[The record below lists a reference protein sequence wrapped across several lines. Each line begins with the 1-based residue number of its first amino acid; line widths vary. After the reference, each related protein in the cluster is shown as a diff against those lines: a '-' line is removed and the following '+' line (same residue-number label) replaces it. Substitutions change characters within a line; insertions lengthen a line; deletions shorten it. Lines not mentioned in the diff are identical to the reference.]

1 MQTDLFLPVL
11 NAPVAA
17 PAPLLLEAPDAA
29 AAPRT
34 HGAKLWLPKRVLFT
48 PAALDEEY
56 GQQILARA
64 TALNLDVELLKSN
77 RLTGLRGDDERATYR
92 TAKTTLAVVN
102 APAGALRL
110 QPTPPSA
117 DYQLNLAE
125 GCPAHCQYCYLAG
138 SLSGPPVVRAFAN
151 LPRLLENTQ
160 AYERAD
166 RPVSFEASCYTDVL
180 GIEHLTGALAETVR
194 YFAGREGTRLR
205 FVSKYDHV
213 DSLLGLPHQ
222 GHTRAR
228 ASLNAEPLARQL
240 EGGTASIEAR
250 IQALRRL
257 ALPVAQGGGGYP
269 VGVVLAPIMPL
280 PDWRQHYGE
289 LFDRLHAALS
299 DVPGLDLTVEFI
311 THRFTPGSKEVLLGW
326 YPNTSLDLEESTRAV
341 KRNKFGGLKYVY
353 DLPTMKELKAWFY
366 AEWQR
371 RFPAAPV
378 QYWT

>member
-11 NAPVAA
+11 NAPVPAAA
-17 PAPLLLEAPDAA
+17 PLSLSASAEA

-56 GQQILARA
+56 GQQLLARA

-160 AYERAD
+160 AYERAG

-194 YFAGREGTRLR
+194 YFAGREGGRLR

-213 DSLLGLPHQ
+213 ESLLGLPHN

-240 EGGTASIEAR
+240 EGGTASVEAR
-250 IQALRRL
+250 MQALRRL
-257 ALPVAQGGGGYP
+257 ALPVAQGGGGYA

-289 LFDRLHAALS
+289 LFDRLHAALA

-371 RFPAAPV
+371 RFPHAPV